1 MISFLNGKIIL
12 KRDKFI
18 ILEVNN
24 VGYKIF
30 LSKPSLLKLP
40 EIGESSNLA
49 KPSDDGHGVKLF
61 IYHNVKEEA
70 LDLYGFF
77 TYEELEFFEVLMDIR
92 GVGPRSAL
100 DISALGSLDKIKDR
114 ILKQDEKIFE
124 GIPGIGSKKAMTIIL
139 ELTGK
144 IKMLGQ
150 KKGSADEAVGA
161 LTQLGFSKQQA
172 KDALSK
178 VSSNIKNTEERVKF
192 ALKNLGR

>member
-1 MISFLNGKIIL
+1 MISYLQGKIIL
-12 KRDKFI
+12 KKDKFI
-18 ILEVNN
+18 ILEVAG
-24 VGYKIF
+24 VGYKVF
-30 LSKPSLLKLP
+30 LNRQNLLRLP
-40 EIGESSNLA
+40 EIGETIKA
-49 KPSDDGHGVKLF
+49 F
-61 IYHNVKEEA
+61 TFQNVKEEA

-77 TYEELEFFEVLMDIR
+77 TYDELEFFETLMDIR
-92 GVGPRSAL
+92 GVGPKSAL

-150 KKGSADEAVGA
+150 KKGSADEAESA

-172 KDALSK
+172 KDALSR
-178 VSSNIKNTEERVKF
+178 VSSKDPEERIKQ
-192 ALKNLGR
+192 ALKLLGK

>member
-1 MISFLNGKIIL
+1 MIAFLEGRIIL
-12 KRDKFI
+12 KKDKFV
-18 ILEVNN
+18 ILEVVG
-24 VGYKIF
+24 VGYKVF
-30 LSKPSLLKLP
+30 LNRQNLSKLP
-40 EIGESSNLA
+40 EIGENL
-49 KPSDDGHGVKLF
+49 KVF
-61 IYHNVKEEA
+61 TYQNVKEEA

-77 TYEELEFFEVLMDIR
+77 TYDELEFFETLMDIR

-150 KKGSADEAVGA
+150 KKGSADEAEDA

-172 KDALSK
+172 KDALSR
-178 VSSNIKNTEERVKF
+178 VSTSVKDPEERIKL
-192 ALKNLGR
+192 ALKNLGK

>member
-1 MISFLNGKIIL
+1 MVSYLNGKIIL

-24 VGYKIF
+24 IGYKVF
-30 LSKPSLLKLP
+30 LSRQSLLRLP
-40 EIGESSNLA
+40 EIEE
-49 KPSDDGHGVKLF
+49 PIKLF
-61 IYHNVKEEA
+61 TFQNVKEEA

-77 TYEELEFFEVLMDIR
+77 TYEELEFFETLMDIR
-92 GVGPRSAL
+92 GVGPKSAL

-144 IKMLGQ
+144 IKMLDGH
-150 KKGSADEAVGA
+150 KKGSTDEAEGA
-161 LTQLGFSKQQA
+161 LMQLGFSKQQA
-172 KDALSK
+172 KDALSR
-178 VSSNIKNTEERVKF
+178 VSAKDPEERIKQ
-192 ALKNLGR
+192 ALKNLGK